1 MPVSLLLLAYARPG
15 TTSAW
20 RSGVRGL
27 VAIGGV
33 AGGHSRWLDDETAW
47 VLLLGLLAFVIV
59 LLYDRRKR

>member
-1 MPVSLLLLAYARPG
+1 MSV
-15 TTSAW
+15 
-20 RSGVRGL
+20 VL

-47 VLLLGLLAFVIV
+47 VLCLGLLAVVVV